1 MEKTEKKKPSV
12 LTIVLLALLVVA
24 AVVIVV
30 LLLRDKPV
38 PEKEIITVGPKIETD
53 ESQPV
58 EKSETVISLPGYGGM
73 NFKANTKEQNLN
85 IPNPPENTCLIKI
98 SLILSDGTV
107 LWESEDVQP
116 GYYSTPIVLTKELE
130 AGDYEAYL
138 KYDCFTADGSRTPLN
153 GAESALTLHV
163 Q

>member
-1 MEKTEKKKPSV
+1 MEETKKKKPSV

-30 LLLRDKPV
+30 LLLRDKQ
-38 PEKEIITVGPKIETD
+38 IITVGPKIETD

-130 AGDYEAYL
+130 AGEYEAYL

>member
-1 MEKTEKKKPSV
+1 MEETKQKPSALTMV
-12 LTIVLLALLVVA
+12 LLVLLAVA
-24 AVVIVV
+24 AVVIVA
-30 LLLRDKPV
+30 LLLRKPQV
-38 PEKEIITVGPKIETD
+38 VTVGPKIETQG
-53 ESQPV
+53 EV
-58 EKSETVISLPGYGGM
+58 VKSETVVALPGYGGM
-73 NFKANTKEQNLN
+73 NFKANTKEQNVN
-85 IPNPPENTCLIKI
+85 VPNPPENTCLVKI

-116 GYYSTPIVLTKELE
+116 GYYSTPIVLTKALE
-130 AGDYEAYL
+130 AGEYEARL

>member
-1 MEKTEKKKPSV
+1 MEETKQKPSA
-12 LTIVLLALLVVA
+12 LTIVLLALLAVA
-24 AVVIVV
+24 AVVIVA
-30 LLLRDKPV
+30 LLLRQ
-38 PEKEIITVGPKIETD
+38 PEKEVITVGPKIETQG
-53 ESQPV
+53 EV
-58 EKSETVISLPGYGGM
+58 VKSETVVALPGYGGM
-73 NFKANTKEQNLN
+73 TFKANTKEQNVN
-85 IPNPPENTCLIKI
+85 VPNPPENTCLVKI

-116 GYYSTPIVLTKELE
+116 GYYSTPIVLTKALE
-130 AGDYEAYL
+130 AGEYEARL